1 MKLVEVSRGWWADYN
16 RFYLHFSDYR
26 LFLLISAV
34 NGSAWRAH
42 DVHIERGK
50 KVNTIVTGLIECSII

>member
-1 MKLVEVSRGWWADYN
+1 MDIRAMKLVEVSRGWWADYN

-42 DVHIERGK
+42 DVHIE
-50 KVNTIVTGLIECSII
+50 